1 LNNCVK
7 KLNDCAFNCLT
18 VSPPPQAVIKLRKLS
33 CYTFTLP
40 GVAVVPY
47 VRMTQRGKFCD
58 PAALRYLDSQ
68 RELKALFGLA
78 MQRRD
83 PLPGQTP
90 LYVDILLR
98 RPTRLH
104 TCDLDNLVKALLDAM
119 NKVVYPDDRWIDV
132 LTARR
137 ELGPAEVFIEV
148 GRLP

>member
-1 LNNCVK
+1 M
-7 KLNDCAFNCLT
+7 T
-18 VSPPPQAVIKLRKLS
+18 G
-33 CYTFTLP
+33 YTFTLP
-40 GVAVVPY
+40 GVEIVPY

-58 PAALRYLDSQ
+58 PAALRYRASQ

-78 MQRRD
+78 MQQRA

-119 NKVVYPDDRWIDV
+119 NGVVYPDDRWIDL

-137 ELGPAEVFIEV
+137 ELGPAEIVVEV
-148 GRLP
+148 GVL